1 MHRFQAASLRVHHG
15 GLGGGEPRPA
25 GRVSAH
31 EMNRILIAAAIL
43 AVCASVPAATAH
55 KPPDK
60 PPKKQ
65 PGKPVDT
72 PGKQAGALSLTVTPN
87 PVRFGRSVT
96 LSGTLTGPNP
106 TGRTITLR
114 EDPFPFDDLSNVGTV
129 DTDAAGNYS
138 FVRSP
143 TANTRYQTR
152 QGGAESETVTV
163 AVKPRVS
170 LRFGDRTPAAGK
182 RVRLSGKVCP
192 EHDGGTLEIQ
202 RRKAPKQWRTVA
214 RVTMAD
220 AGTCSSYRRR
230 LRVRRDGAFRT
241 FFAADPDHA
250 AARSGVRRIDVR

>member
-1 MHRFQAASLRVHHG
+1 MHRFEAASLRAPHRG
-15 GLGGGEPRPA
+15 AAGGEPQPA
-25 GRVSAH
+25 GRVTAD
-31 EMNRILIAAAIL
+31 MKRILLSAIVVAA
-43 AVCASVPAATAH
+43 CASVPAATAQ

-60 PPKKQ
+60 PPKK
-65 PGKPVDT
+65 PSEHPVDT
-72 PGKQAGALSLTVTPN
+72 RPGQPGALSLTVTPN
-87 PVRFGRSVT
+87 PVKFGRSVT
-96 LSGTLTGPNP
+96 ISGTLTAPKN

-114 EDPFPFDDLSNVGTV
+114 EDPFPFDNLSNVGSA
-129 DTDAAGNYS
+129 DTDAQGNYS

-143 TANTRYQTR
+143 TVNTLYQVR
-152 QGGAESETVTV
+152 RGGVESETVTV

-202 RRKAPKQWRTVA
+202 RRKARGQWRTVA

-241 FFAADPDHA
+241 FFAADSDHA
-250 AARSGVRRIDVR
+250 AARSRVRRIDVH

>member
-1 MHRFQAASLRVHHG
+1 MHRFRAGSLRVHHLRQTG
-15 GLGGGEPRPA
+15 REPPTP

-31 EMNRILIAAAIL
+31 EMNRILTAAAVL
-43 AVCASVPAATAH
+43 AALASVPAATAQ

-60 PPKKQ
+60 PKKQ
-65 PGKPVDT
+65 PGE
-72 PGKQAGALSLTVTPN
+72 PGRQAGALSLAITPN
-87 PVRFGRSVT
+87 PVKFGRSVT
-96 LSGTLTGPNP
+96 ISGTLTGPNP

-114 EDPFPFDDLSNVGTV
+114 EDPFPFDDLLNVGTV

-143 TANTRYQTR
+143 TMNTNYQVR
-152 QGGAESETVTV
+152 RGGVESQTVTV

-170 LRFGDRTPAAGK
+170 LRFGDRTPPAGK
-182 RVRLSGKVCP
+182 RIRLRGKVCP

-202 RRKAPKQWRTVA
+202 RRKARGQWRTVA
-214 RVTMAD
+214 RVTMED

-241 FFAADPDHA
+241 FFAADSDHA
-250 AARSGVRRIDVR
+250 AARSRVRRIDVD

>member
-1 MHRFQAASLRVHHG
+1 MK
-15 GLGGGEPRPA
+15 
-25 GRVSAH
+25 
-31 EMNRILIAAAIL
+31 RILVAAVLVA
-43 AVCASVPAATAH
+43 CASVSAATAQ

-60 PPKKQ
+60 PPKKA
-65 PGKPVDT
+65 PGKTVDQ
-72 PGKQAGALSLTVTPN
+72 PGALSLTVTPN

-96 LSGTLTGPNP
+96 ISGSLTGPNN

-114 EDPFPFDDLSNVGTV
+114 EDPFPFDDLSNVGST
-129 DTDAAGNYS
+129 DTDTQGNYS

-143 TANTRYQTR
+143 TVNTNYQVR
-152 QGGAESETVTV
+152 RGGVESQTVTV
-163 AVKPRVS
+163 AVKPTVS

-182 RVRLSGKVCP
+182 RIRLSGKVCP

-220 AGTCSSYRRR
+220 AGTCSTYRRR

-241 FFAADPDHA
+241 FFAADSDHA
-250 AARSGVRRIDVR
+250 AARSRVRRIDVH